1 LHLPG
6 ANDVC
11 PGQST
16 PALYTQIIVQGVDVA
31 VLGGATVTASL
42 TVNVTPEGYFLAIT
56 LEPSRR
62 SYRIGETVTL
72 NMNSNAPAEYSL
84 SVRKPDGSIWASAH
98 AYLPATFTKEA
109 TEPLG
114 TYTAELIAYYCGVA
128 QASASFEVTPDT
140 YDVTISLAG
149 LPTDVA
155 TAVQVDGS
163 KVADMKGGDVRVLS
177 YPIGTSHTFQA
188 DQYVNGAA
196 GYRYYCASNIWTT
209 SAQGSYTF
217 NYATQVYLDVSTD
230 PLTVTDVTPSAWS
243 ALGSSTSILEVPS
256 ELEGSAG
263 VKYRFAEWTVD
274 GVARAGNGF
283 QITMDA
289 PHKVVAKYN
298 TYFKLT
304 VISDYGNPKG
314 DDYYKSG
321 DTATFSVD
329 TPAGVGIQQV
339 FAGWTGDY
347 TGKDSTASIVMDAPK
362 KVIATWTTSYF
373 QLYLILGVIAVIA
386 VVAGLLLLRRRGTV
400 PAAMKGP
407 PPSPAAPEEA
417 ESETQT
423 TAAATPP
430 QVTKR
435 CTNCGHELPQG
446 QVYCPECG
454 QKQTD

>member
-1 LHLPG
+1 M
-6 ANDVC
+6 
-11 PGQST
+11 QF
-16 PALYTQIIVQGVDVA
+16 IVQGVDVA
-31 VLGGATVTASL
+31 VAGGAAVSASL
-42 TVNVTPEGYFLAIT
+42 TVNLAPIGYPLAIT
-56 LEPSRR
+56 LEPSKP

-72 NMNSNAPAEYSL
+72 SMNSNAPAEYYL
-84 SVRKPDGSIWASAH
+84 SIRKPDGTIWTSAH
-98 AYLPATFTKEA
+98 GYLPATFTGKKA

-128 QASASFEVTPDT
+128 QASASFSVTPDT
-140 YDVTISLAG
+140 YDVTVSLAG

-155 TAVQVDGS
+155 TTLQVDGS

-177 YPIGTSHTFQA
+177 YPIGSSHTVQV

-196 GYRYYCASNIWTT
+196 GYRYYCASNSWTA

-217 NYATQVYLDVSTD
+217 NYVTQVYLDVSTD
-230 PLTVTDVTPSAWS
+230 PSSVTDVTPSGWFAQ
-243 ALGSSTSILEVPS
+243 GSSASIFDVPS

-274 GVARAGNGF
+274 GATRAGNGF

-289 PHKVVAKYN
+289 PHKVVAKYD

-329 TPAGVGIQQV
+329 SPVGIGIQQV
-339 FAGWTGDY
+339 FTGWSGDY
-347 TGKDSTASIVMDAPK
+347 AGKDPAGSIIMDAPK

-373 QLYLILGVIAVIA
+373 QLYLIIGIIAVIA
-386 VVAGLLLLRRRGTV
+386 VVAGLLLLRRRGTL
-400 PAAMKGP
+400 PAAMKQP
-407 PPSPAAPEEA
+407 PPPPPPAEA
-417 ESETQT
+417 ESETET
-423 TAAATPP
+423 PTATTPP

-435 CTNCGHELPQG
+435 CTNCGHELPEG